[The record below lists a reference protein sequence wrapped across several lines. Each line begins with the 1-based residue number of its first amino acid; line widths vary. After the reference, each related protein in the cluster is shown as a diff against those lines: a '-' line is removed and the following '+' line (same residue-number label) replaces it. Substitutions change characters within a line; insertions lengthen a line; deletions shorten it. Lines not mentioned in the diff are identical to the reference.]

1 MLALVELKID
11 TNAMR
16 AWGDILRA
24 VFILA
29 VLVVLGITVW
39 DEVFPYG
46 KPVVAIES
54 LAGCYEGVGLPD
66 MIRPRHHWAFSVR
79 EGVISDRSGHQV

>member
-1 MLALVELKID
+1 MLALLKFTTD

-16 AWGDILRA
+16 SWGGILRA
-24 VFILA
+24 VFIFA

-46 KPVVAIES
+46 KPV
-54 LAGCYEGVGLPD
+54 EGLEGLPESHTAVVLAWTN
-66 MIRPRHHWAFSVR
+66 PAS
-79 EGVISDRSGHQV
+79 

>member
-1 MLALVELKID
+1 MLALLKFTTD

-16 AWGDILRA
+16 SLGDILRA
-24 VFILA
+24 VFIFA

-46 KPVVAIES
+46 KPV
-54 LAGCYEGVGLPD
+54 EGLEGLP
-66 MIRPRHHWAFSVR
+66 
-79 EGVISDRSGHQV
+79 